1 MANIRVD
8 LNKTIKD
15 GSAIMFRSPVDC
27 SAITGL
33 IVYYVAEDG
42 AGTSKEFVLADAH
55 GHNVGDIDHLF
66 AENAVVKV
74 ILDVTAGMAY
84 VQNADTNAYIERT
97 FIKTGNL
104 CIIDATNGWSSIDKT
119 YEEIQAAYAAGKT
132 LVLYSGGQTYNLVKA
147 DNGFVFERY
156 YVEGTKL
163 VIGRC
168 SLEEDMIFHLDRAS
182 VIELSG
188 GDDFGGNTV
197 PDCVITSNIH
207 PNAGSGYNFTVA
219 SGSLLNVWEKVH
231 NGEKPR
237 VLFQFLNEG
246 YGDSSNYI
254 AEAHSVEHY
263 ASGGTPSWLC
273 ISFVV
278 NDELFAFESVS
289 PDSITGN
296 VITSH
301 TVTKLGGVSGGTVT
315 DEQIADAVEDYMA
328 EHPVSGDGLTSK
340 EKGLMLTL
348 FKNMLS
354 QSNMSDT
361 VNELEKIWGNGNTG
375 EEEPDEPYEPEE
387 PDTPETYNV
396 SYYLTSVT
404 SSNSDATVT
413 GGNSFAT
420 TLIAE
425 EGYMLG
431 NVVVTMGGIDVTDS
445 CYKNGAI
452 SISSVTGN
460 IAITAAGIVSE
471 NNANGWEDGVPYTF
485 TIIENEY
492 VDGSNGV
499 IKPYNNV
506 ARTDYTPCLGV
517 DVLYFSGRE
526 ASSHSNNVFY
536 DENKN
541 YISGF
546 DLFNTTYV
554 EVPANAAYVILSD
567 FSKVTSGEITVT
579 PLGKVKPEW
588 EDGVP
593 YEIDTFVENVYL
605 SGGKEISYNG
615 WKATENIN
623 CADASKLVLSAVCT
637 YSAFYDKLGNVCGN
651 FGNNTEVQVPIAAVY
666 FRLSNSNEA
675 MDNIVVTPYA

>member
-168 SLEEDMIFHLDRAS
+168 SLEKDMIFHLDRAS

-188 GDDFGGNTV
+188 GPGGTVTDEQIKTVLDAYMADNFGGNTV

-207 PNAGSGYNFTVA
+207 PTAGSGYNFAVA
-219 SGSLLNVWEKVH
+219 SGSLMNVWEKVH

-237 VLFQFLNEG
+237 VLLKFLV
-246 YGDSSNYI
+246 GDGSDSDNYI
-254 AEAHSVEHY
+254 AEAHAVEHY

-301 TVTKLGGVSGGTVT
+301 TVTKLGGVHGGTGMSNTAKNLLITILRNGVYST
-315 DEQIADAVEDYMA
+315 DQSANI
-328 EHPVSGDGLTSK
+328 TSLAS
-340 EKGLMLTL
+340 ELGVIE
-348 FKNMLS
+348 
-354 QSNMSDT
+354 SDT
-361 VNELEKIWGNGNTG
+361 PVIPDD
-375 EEEPDEPYEPEE
+375 PDEPH
-387 PDTPETYNV
+387 TH
-396 SYYLTSVT
+396 SYT
-404 SSNSDATVT
+404 
-413 GGNSFAT
+413 
-420 TLIAE
+420 
-425 EGYMLG
+425 
-431 NVVVTMGGIDVTDS
+431 
-445 CYKNGAI
+445 
-452 SISSVTGN
+452 SSVTNAATCETDGVRTYVCTCGHSYTQTIPATGHN
-460 IAITAAGIVSE
+460 YVDGTCTNCGAADPDAEVGGFGWVSGAEIAYTVIPDEYVSKTDGSFIPEPNGYDRTDYIYCYGADYITITNGSAYNAFYDVSKRFIRSFGASDYVEIPENAVYFVCSAATLEGFSCKLYKKAE
-471 NNANGWEDGVPYTF
+471 PTWTSGVPYDF
-485 TIIENEY
+485 NIVKNEY
-492 VDGSNGV
+492 ININDGADTAYDGWD
-499 IKPYNNV
+499 
-506 ARTDYTPCLGV
+506 RTD
-517 DVLYFSGRE
+517 
-526 ASSHSNNVFY
+526 
-536 DENKN
+536 
-541 YISGF
+541 
-546 DLFNTTYV
+546 
-554 EVPANAAYVILSD
+554 
-567 FSKVTSGEITVT
+567 
-579 PLGKVKPEW
+579 
-588 EDGVP
+588 
-593 YEIDTFVENVYL
+593 FV
-605 SGGKEISYNG
+605 
-615 WKATENIN
+615 N
-623 CADASKLVLSAVCT
+623 CVGASKLVRTDSGGDVK
-637 YSAFYDKLGNVCGN
+637 YNFFYDVEKKAV
-651 FGNNTEVQVPIAAVY
+651 FGFHFDSNKKEVEVPKRACY
-666 FRLSNSNEA
+666 FKMSGPSA
-675 MDNIVVTPYA
+675 TMDGLVVVPYA